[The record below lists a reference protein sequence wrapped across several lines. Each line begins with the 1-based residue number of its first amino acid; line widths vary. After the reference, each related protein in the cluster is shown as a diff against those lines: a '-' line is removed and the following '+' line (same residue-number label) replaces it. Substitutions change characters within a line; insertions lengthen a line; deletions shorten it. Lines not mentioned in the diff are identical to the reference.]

1 MTRLEALL
9 LYQEADL
16 KKQKTENAV
25 KNTESRQKMA
35 KLHKLLKEQQ
45 TNIQKLTDEVETLQL
60 NLARLISLQEKQT
73 HDLELNISELDTLQE
88 DEDCTAAEMTE
99 FRQDVDTLSKELQK
113 TEKEAKAL
121 IQQLEDATERFQ
133 RTRTL
138 AGKAKKDYDQVKAVC
153 EVEKTDSIADLN
165 RCDKEMADR
174 ARQVDPKFFEKY
186 KRARLHHNQP
196 VVAVANGKCS
206 GCNMSLPMA
215 VLKKLAGQD
224 EVLECENCGRILY
237 QPDSSY

>member
-9 LYQEADL
+9 LYQKADL
-16 KKQKTENAV
+16 KKQETENTV

-35 KLHKLLKEQQ
+35 KLHKFLKEQQ
-45 TNIQKLTDEVETLQL
+45 VNIQKLTDEVEGLQL
-60 NLARLISLQEKQT
+60 NLARLISLQEKQA
-73 HDLELNISELDTLQE
+73 HELELNISEIETMQE

-113 TEKEAKAL
+113 TEKEVKTL
-121 IQQLEDATERFQ
+121 IQQLEDATDRFQ

-153 EVEKTDSIADLN
+153 EVEKTDSIADLT
-165 RCDKEMADR
+165 RCDKEIADR
-174 ARQVDPKFFEKY
+174 ARQVDPKLLEKY
-186 KRARLHHNQP
+186 KRARQHHNQP
-196 VVAVANGKCS
+196 VVMVVNGKCS

-215 VLKKLAGQD
+215 VIKKLSGQD
-224 EVLECENCGRILY
+224 EVMECENCGRILY
-237 QPDSSY
+237 QPDRNY

>member
-9 LYQEADL
+9 QYQKADL
-16 KKQKTENAV
+16 KKQELENSV

-45 TNIQKLTDEVETLQL
+45 TTIQKLTDEVEGLQL
-60 NLARLISLQEKQT
+60 NLAHLISEQEKQAKKLS
-73 HDLELNISELDTLQE
+73 DNIDELDIMQS

-99 FRQDVDTLSKELQK
+99 LRQDVETISRDLQK
-113 TEKEAKAL
+113 TEKEIGAL
-121 IQQLEDATERFQ
+121 LKQLDEATENFQ

-138 AGKAKKDYDQVKAVC
+138 AGKAKKEYDQVKAVC
-153 EVEKTDSIADLN
+153 EVEKTDSAAELN
-165 RCDKEMADR
+165 RCDKEIADR
-174 ARQVDPKFFEKY
+174 ARQVDPKLIEKY

-196 VVAVANGKCS
+196 VVAVVNGKCS

-215 VLKKLAGQD
+215 VIKKLSGQD
-224 EVLECENCGRILY
+224 DVMECENCGRILY
-237 QPDSSY
+237 QPDKRY